1 MPMLLACNTQ
11 RIWPAIEVTLS
22 FPGRLLSGRTGGH
35 GTRLDPSRLDLFSA
49 GEHSGR
55 WLNGAGFPPHPSK
68 PHNHVS
74 GPLCSRV
81 LDRRYDPQWQD
92 LTGFFPAPMP
102 PAARC
107 SIPTARAP
115 RGIASACS
123 SGIRQPA
130 ATGQAIILSFS
141 VADDV
146 VASISPEKAAK
157 LLRWKSPRHSPPLLD
172 GLSGRVRLCGSKHGR
187 TALSGRV
194 CYRKVERVRRVRQA
208 VAANAGGFS
217 TAGALLLFLAIWK
230 PPHRRQRKTTR

>member
-1 MPMLLACNTQ
+1 MLLACNIQ

-35 GTRLDPSRLDLFSA
+35 GTRFDPSRLDLFSA

-55 WLNGAGFPPHPSK
+55 LLNGAGFPPHLSK
-68 PHNHVS
+68 PHDHVL

-102 PAARC
+102 PAAGC

-115 RGIASACS
+115 KGIASACN

-130 ATGQAIILSFS
+130 ATGQVISLSLS

-146 VASISPEKAAK
+146 VVFMSPEKAAK
-157 LLRWKSPRHSPPLLD
+157 LLWWKSPRLSPPLLD

-187 TALSGRV
+187 TILSGREHPLI
-194 CYRKVERVRRVRQA
+194 RPRI
-208 VAANAGGFS
+208 S
-217 TAGALLLFLAIWK
+217 
-230 PPHRRQRKTTR
+230 

>member
-1 MPMLLACNTQ
+1 VPQGKPVDHIGMPILLACNTR

-22 FPGRLLSGRTGGH
+22 FPGRLLSGRTRARH
-35 GTRLDPSRLDLFSA
+35 SFRVSSRLDLFSA

-55 WLNGAGFPPHPSK
+55 LLNGAGSPPHPSK
-68 PHNHVS
+68 PHDHVS

-115 RGIASACS
+115 KGIASACN

-130 ATGQAIILSFS
+130 ATGQAIILSLS

-146 VASISPEKAAK
+146 VASMSPERAAM
-157 LLRWKSPRHSPPLLD
+157 LPRWKSPRHSPPLLD
-172 GLSGRVRLCGSKHGR
+172 CLNPPQATRLQPVVRLVSPVG
-187 TALSGRV
+187 
-194 CYRKVERVRRVRQA
+194 
-208 VAANAGGFS
+208 
-217 TAGALLLFLAIWK
+217 LARSVK
-230 PPHRRQRKTTR
+230 PPRRHK

>member
-1 MPMLLACNTQ
+1 MLLACNIQ

-35 GTRLDPSRLDLFSA
+35 GTRFNSSRLDLFSA
-49 GEHSGR
+49 GEHSGTP
-55 WLNGAGFPPHPSK
+55 LNGAGFPPHLSK
-68 PHNHVS
+68 PHDHVS

-107 SIPTARAP
+107 FIPTARAP
-115 RGIASACS
+115 KGIASACN

-130 ATGQAIILSFS
+130 ATGQVIILSLS

-146 VASISPEKAAK
+146 VASMSSEKAAK
-157 LLRWKSPRHSPPLLD
+157 LLRWKSPRLSLPLLD
-172 GLSGRVRLCGSKHGR
+172 GPSGRVRLCGSKHGR
-187 TALSGRV
+187 TILSGREHPLI
-194 CYRKVERVRRVRQA
+194 RPR
-208 VAANAGGFS
+208 
-217 TAGALLLFLAIWK
+217 I
-230 PPHRRQRKTTR
+230 P